1 MRSKSKVSYMKR
13 RDAEKPPMIVV
24 SGSCL
29 NFDKERPRIMA
40 FIGEL
45 EWGAHTKSD
54 CEVSST
60 GRALG
65 WDFFQIYF
73 DQSFVEK
80 LIEVYPDIQKQ
91 EGHTLEQEFVLW
103 LSKQLKKRKLEYY
116 LKLVEIPYQS
126 TGGFRLN
133 PEYYRNEMDLE
144 DLR

>member
-1 MRSKSKVSYMKR
+1 MKR
-13 RDAEKPPMIVV
+13 RYAEKPPMIVV

-133 PEYYRNEMDLE
+133 PEYYRNAMDLE